1 MITYLKKTWDET
13 KRTFEIEGR
22 WGVNSEKAS
31 DDDLT
36 EGCSFGYNLLLL
48 FIKKELLLAEVY

>member
-1 MITYLKKTWDET
+1 M
-13 KRTFEIEGR
+13 RTFEIEGR

-36 EGCSFGYNLLLL
+36 EGCSFEYNLLLL